1 MLIYAFLLFSYAVDL
16 LKKLK
21 DKFYNDEVAREVI
34 FDEVFDFF
42 VFLFDRDL
50 FVFDMEV
57 GHIKSGLVNL
67 MILLWCFFLS
77 H

>member
-57 GHIKSGLVNL
+57 GHIKSGLVNF
-67 MILLWCFFLS
+67 MILLWCFF
-77 H
+77 